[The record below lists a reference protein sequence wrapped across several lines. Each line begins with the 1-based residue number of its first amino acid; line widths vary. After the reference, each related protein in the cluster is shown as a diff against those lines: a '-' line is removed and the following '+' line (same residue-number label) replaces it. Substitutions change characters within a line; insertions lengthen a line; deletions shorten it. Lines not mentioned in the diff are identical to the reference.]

1 MKTLLLGTAIAAG
14 ALILAPAAAA
24 AISTG
29 DYDFN
34 LPGLQ
39 GIPVHIEETGFESIK
54 LTTPDKFKVEM
65 TVNRAGTRYEGVAAN
80 PRGAMC
86 QGRPMMADVFYSVK
100 LDGTGGVVEVKGEPC
115 GPGQPVAPLV
125 FALAPITA

>member
-1 MKTLLLGTAIAAG
+1 M
-14 ALILAPAAAA
+14 P
-24 AISTG
+24 TG

-80 PRGAMC
+80 PPAPCAR
-86 QGRPMMADVFYSVK
+86 AD
-100 LDGTGGVVEVKGEPC
+100 
-115 GPGQPVAPLV
+115 Q
-125 FALAPITA
+125 